1 VSGYGA
7 REVARMLGLSVGQVR
22 AWVRAGFLEP
32 ERGARGALRFSFQ
45 DLVLLRTAKGLL
57 SARIPPR
64 RVRRALSRLR
74 TVLPEG
80 RSLRGVKI
88 IADGDRIVVGDG
100 DARWQAD
107 SGQVLFDF
115 DTAELARKV
124 APLLVRSTRA
134 GEGGLREVA
143 AAGAAAESAADWYER
158 GCDLE
163 EAAPAEA
170 RAAYRRALELDPA
183 HPDAHLNLGRL
194 LHEAG
199 DAAAAAA
206 QYRSALASRPE
217 DATAEFNLGVAL
229 DDLGQTD
236 EAIAAYGRALA
247 LDPALADAHYN
258 AARLYEKKGQAARAI
273 RHLRTYKQLTD

>member
-1 VSGYGA
+1 
-7 REVARMLGLSVGQVR
+7 MLGLSVGQVR

-64 RVRRALSRLR
+64 RVRSALSRLR
-74 TVLPEG
+74 MLLPEG

-124 APLLVRSTRA
+124 APLFLRSTRA
-134 GEGGLREVA
+134 GEGGLRE
-143 AAGAAAESAADWYER
+143 AGAAAESAADWYER

-199 DAAAAAA
+199 DATAAAA
-206 QYRSALASRPE
+206 QYRSALASRPA

-229 DDLGQTD
+229 EDLGQTD
-236 EAIAAYGRALA
+236 DAVAAYARALA